1 MDIDESRASSTR
13 DTMMSEKEKERQAL
27 NGSLRRLLP
36 EGCDPSQGIAG
47 RQAMLKVRVRVV
59 V

>member
-1 MDIDESRASSTR
+1 
-13 DTMMSEKEKERQAL
+13 MMSEKEKERQAL
-27 NGSLRRLLP
+27 SGSLRRLLT
-36 EGCDPSQGIAG
+36 EGCDRSQGLAG